1 MCQFFV
7 SADPMLYE
15 SRTRSIRIHGLMT
28 TIRLENLMWETLA
41 AIAAREGRTT
51 NALITMLHDEILEA
65 NGEVSNFASFLR
77 VTCLRYFQREA
88 QSKAPETPETAEA
101 PEQDHAACDNGKIVS
116 IAGR

>member
-7 SADPMLYE
+7 SADPILYE
-15 SRTRSIRIHGLMT
+15 SRTRSIRIHGLLT
-28 TIRLENLMWETLA
+28 TIRLENLMWDTPA
-41 AIAAREGRTT
+41 AIAAHEGRTT

-88 QSKAPETPETAEA
+88 QAREAEA
-101 PEQDHAACDNGKIVS
+101 PENDHAACDNGKVVS

>member
-7 SADPMLYE
+7 SADPILYE

-28 TIRLENLMWETLA
+28 TIRLENLMWDTLA
-41 AIAAREGRTT
+41 EIAALEGRTT
-51 NALITMLHDEILEA
+51 NALITMLHDEIMET

-77 VTCLRYFQREA
+77 VTCLRHFQRKA
-88 QSKAPETPETAEA
+88 QGEKPGAHTDEP
-101 PEQDHAACDNGKIVS
+101 AACKGKKVVS